1 MKTGCVDYQDKVIQS
16 IKKLRTERGI
26 SQAKLSEILGIS
38 RGQIGNIENPK
49 YSHKYTLKQID
60 TICKYLDYP
69 IEKIFLPEVKI
80 APECSEA
87 VYAMISS
94 IIKYGWLWQKKH
106 IHL

>member
-1 MKTGCVDYQDKVIQS
+1 MTENIDYQDKIIQR
-16 IKKLRTERGI
+16 IKKLREDNGI

-38 RGQIGNIENPK
+38 RGQVSNIENPH

-69 IEKIFLPEVKI
+69 IEKILLPNVKI

-87 VYAMISS
+87 VDAVISS
-94 IIKYGWLWQKKH
+94 IIKYE
-106 IHL
+106 